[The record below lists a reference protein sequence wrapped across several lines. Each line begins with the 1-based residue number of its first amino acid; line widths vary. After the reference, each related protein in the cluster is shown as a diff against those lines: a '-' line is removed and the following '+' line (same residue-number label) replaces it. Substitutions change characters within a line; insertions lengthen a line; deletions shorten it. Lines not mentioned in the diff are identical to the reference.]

1 MRILIVGAGDV
12 GFQLGRRLSR
22 DQHDITIIDADPTKV
37 RRAAEQLD
45 ALAIEGSGD
54 SYRVLVQAGLKDADV
69 VAAVTDND
77 DANLMACRLAK
88 ASGVEV
94 TIARVRNAEF
104 TEPGFPL
111 TPEQLGADHIIHP
124 EREAANAILRLIQE
138 SSATHVIDLENGRIE
153 VIGLILE
160 PDSPLVGQPLAAL
173 GARYNRPPVQIVA
186 VERNHETIIPKGNDR
201 LYPGDHLFAVCA
213 PEYAK
218 EFFGLA
224 GKRKKPRM
232 DNIMVMG
239 GGSIARFI
247 AEELA
252 GRARL
257 KIIEHNLARAERLA
271 DCLPQALVI
280 HGDGTDL
287 ELLEAEDLDQ
297 MDSFVAVTG
306 DDENNIIA
314 TLLARQQEVLRPI
327 ALVNRVAYLPILP
340 TIGLNAVIS
349 KQILTVNAV
358 QQFIQHRQ
366 VAAIASVPGI
376 EGQMIEYIAREGS
389 RITQR
394 PLRDVKFPRSAVVGA
409 VLRNGSL
416 LIPGGETVV
425 RAGDRTVVFALPE
438 AMNELDRLFG

>member
-22 DQHDITIIDADPTKV
+22 DRHDITIVDANPEKV
-37 RRAAEQLD
+37 RRAADQLD
-45 ALAIEGSGD
+45 GLAIEGSGD
-54 SYRVLVQAGLKDADV
+54 SYQVLLQAGLQEADV

-88 ASGVEV
+88 ASGVGV

-124 EREAANAILRLIQE
+124 EREAANAILRLLQE
-138 SSATHVIDLENGRIE
+138 SSATHVIDLEKGKVE

-160 PDSPLVGQPLAAL
+160 PNSPLVGPTLAEL
-173 GARYNRPPVQIVA
+173 GSRYNRPPVQIMA
-186 VERNHETIIPKGNDR
+186 VGRNHETIIPKGNDR
-201 LYPGDHLFAVCA
+201 LQSGDHLFAVCA

-224 GKRKKPRM
+224 GKSKKPRM
-232 DNIMVMG
+232 DRVMILG
-239 GGSIARFI
+239 GGMIARFI

-252 GRARL
+252 GIASV
-257 KIIEHNLARAERLA
+257 KIIEHDIARAERLA
-271 DCLPQALVI
+271 DSLPHTLVI

-287 ELLEAEDLDQ
+287 ELLQAEDLDE
-297 MDSFVAVTG
+297 MDAFVAVTG

-314 TLLARQQEVLRPI
+314 TLLALQHEVTRPI

-349 KQILTVNAV
+349 KQMLTVNAV

-366 VAAIASVPGI
+366 VAAIANLPGI

-389 RITQR
+389 RVTQKR
-394 PLRDVKFPRSAVVGA
+394 LRDLKFPRMSVIGVIVRNGA
-409 VLRNGSL
+409 VL
-416 LIPGGETVV
+416 IPDGETQI
-425 RAGDRTVVFALPE
+425 RPGDRTVVFVLPE
-438 AMNELDRLFG
+438 AISELDRLFG

>member
-1 MRILIVGAGDV
+1 MRILIIGAGDV
-12 GFQLGRRLSR
+12 GFQLGKRLSR
-22 DQHDITIIDADPTKV
+22 DQHDITIIDANPDKV

-45 ALAIEGSGD
+45 GLAIEGTGD
-54 SYRVLVQAGLKDADV
+54 SYQVLLQAGVREADV

-104 TEPGFPL
+104 TSPDFPL
-111 TPEQLGADHIIHP
+111 TPNQLGADHIIHP
-124 EREAANAILRLIQE
+124 EREAANAILRLLQE
-138 SSATHVIDLENGRIE
+138 SSATHVIDLENGKIE

-160 PDSPLVGQPLAAL
+160 PDSPLVGPSLAEL
-173 GARYNRPPVQIVA
+173 GARHHRPPVQIVA

-201 LYPGDHLFAVCA
+201 LYAGDLLFAVCA

-232 DNIMVMG
+232 DNIMILG
-239 GGSIARFI
+239 GGMVARFI
-247 AEELA
+247 AEELS
-252 GRARL
+252 GRASI
-257 KIIEHNLARAERLA
+257 KIIEHDFARAERLA
-271 DCLPQALVI
+271 GCLPQALVI

-287 ELLEAEDLDQ
+287 DLLQAEDIDE
-297 MDSFVAVTG
+297 MDAFVAVTG

-314 TLLARQQEVLRPI
+314 TLLALQHDVTRPI

-340 TIGLNAVIS
+340 KIGLNAVIS
-349 KQILTVNAV
+349 KQMLTVNAV

-366 VAAIASVPGI
+366 VAAIASLPGI
-376 EGQMIEYIAREGS
+376 EGQMIEYIAREGA
-389 RITQR
+389 RITQK
-394 PLRDVKFPRSAVVGA
+394 PLRSVKFPRAAVVGA
-409 VLRNGSL
+409 VLRNGTL
-416 LIPGGETVV
+416 LIPDGDTVI
-425 RAGDRTVVFALPE
+425 RPGDRTVIFTLPE
-438 AMNELDRLFG
+438 ALNELDRLFG

>member
-12 GFQLGRRLSR
+12 GFQLGKRLSR
-22 DQHDITIIDADPTKV
+22 EQHDITIIDSNPDKV

-45 ALAIEGSGD
+45 GLAIEGSGD
-54 SYRVLVQAGLKDADV
+54 SYRVLMQAGLSDADV

-104 TEPGFPL
+104 TAPDFPL

-124 EREAANAILRLIQE
+124 EREAANAILRLLQE
-138 SSATHVIDLENGRIE
+138 TSATHVIDLEQGKIE

-160 PDSPLVGQPLAAL
+160 PDSPLVGPSLAEL
-173 GARYNRPPVQIVA
+173 GARYKRPPVQIVA

-201 LYPGDHLFAVCA
+201 LYPGDLVFAVCS

-224 GKRKKPRM
+224 GKHKKPRM
-232 DNIMVMG
+232 NKIMILG
-239 GGSIARFI
+239 GGMIARFI
-247 AEELA
+247 AEALA
-252 GRARL
+252 GMATI
-257 KIIEHNLARAERLA
+257 KIIEHDLARAERLA
-271 DCLPQALVI
+271 GCLPHALVI

-287 ELLEAEDLDQ
+287 DLLDAEDLDE
-297 MDSFVAVTG
+297 MDAFVAVTG

-314 TLLARQQEVLRPI
+314 TLLALQHHVKRPI

-340 TIGLNAVIS
+340 KIGLNSVIS
-349 KQILTVNAV
+349 KQMLTVNAV

-366 VAAIASVPGI
+366 VAAIASLPGI
-376 EGQMIEYIAREGS
+376 EGQMIEYIAREGT
-389 RITQR
+389 RITQK
-394 PLRDVKFPRSAVVGA
+394 PLRHVKFPRSAVVGA
-409 VLRNGSL
+409 VLRNGRV
-416 LIPGGETVV
+416 LIPDGDTVLQP
-425 RAGDRTVVFALPE
+425 GDRAVIFALPQ
-438 AMNELDRLFG
+438 AIPELDRLFS